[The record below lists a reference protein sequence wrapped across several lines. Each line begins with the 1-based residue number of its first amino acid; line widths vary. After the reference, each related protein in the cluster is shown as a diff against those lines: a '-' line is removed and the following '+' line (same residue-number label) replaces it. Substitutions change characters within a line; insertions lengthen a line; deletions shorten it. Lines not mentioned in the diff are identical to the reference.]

1 MPNPPFRPSSE
12 QRERVGVLAA
22 SGLSEDAIARAL
34 DISRPTL
41 RKHFRE
47 EMLTERAERRAQ
59 VLLAMYK
66 AAIRGNVAAQKAWL
80 KRAGLLPK

>member
-12 QRERVGVLAA
+12 QRERVGILAA

-34 DISRPTL
+34 GISRPTL

-47 EMLTERAERRAQ
+47 DMLTERAKRKAQ
-59 VLLAMYK
+59 VLLAMYN